1 MSEKRYIKIEK
12 DGETFIH
19 DTQTGLGIPI
29 GDVCVWLNYEWKER
43 QYEKNRCKELHEY
56 YREEMRELRRQRD
69 SLLLRGASQPHT
81 ARTIVDLR
89 QRRRRAA
96 CL

>member
-1 MSEKRYIKIEK
+1 MTGNPKRYIKIEHE
-12 DGETFIH
+12 GETFIQ

-29 GDVCVWLNYEWKER
+29 SDVCVWLNYEHKER
-43 QYEKNRCKELHEY
+43 QYEANRCQELHEY

-69 SLLLRGASQPHT
+69 TALSRGVSQPKT
-81 ARTIVDLR
+81 TRTFVDLR

-96 CL
+96 